1 MKKTMVQ
8 ESESLRRVSTIVDV
22 AALAKVSIGSVSRV
36 LNQHESVKKS
46 TRLKV
51 INAINQL
58 EYKPNMAAQSIRGKM
73 SRTITC
79 ILKDVETPGFGRFV
93 VAADKVFMEA
103 GYALMLCNTEGDK
116 SRERDLIALVSARR
130 SDAILIAHSSEI
142 DPELEKQISEAK
154 VPVVLFDRES
164 PGWADAVVV
173 DHRSATRIATE
184 KLLKLGH
191 RRIALI
197 TGHPDLYPARSRVQ
211 GYKEAHQK
219 FDIFCDPSLCRQ
231 GWFGADFA
239 FEQTS
244 LLASA
249 SNRPTAIIAGGIPI
263 LPGVLRALRV
273 LRLSIPNDISVIGA
287 NETDLTELH
296 TPAIS
301 VVSWDYAAM
310 GKIAANLTLER
321 LRNKTPSEPR
331 RVVVPAEF
339 LYRESISKPNQKNS
353 LN

>member
-1 MKKTMVQ
+1 MKKTMARNP
-8 ESESLRRVSTIVDV
+8 ESLHRVSTIVDV
-22 AALAKVSIGSVSRV
+22 AKLAQVSIGSVSRV
-36 LNQHESVKKS
+36 LNLHASVKQS
-46 TRLKV
+46 TRMKV
-51 INAINQL
+51 INAIKQL
-58 EYKPNMAAQSIRGKM
+58 EYRPNVAAQSIRGKM

-79 ILKDVETPGFGRFV
+79 ILKDVETPGFGRFI
-93 VAADKVFMEA
+93 VAADKVFMDA

-116 SRERDLIALVSARR
+116 SRERDLISLVSARR

-142 DPELEKQISEAK
+142 DPELDKQIREAK
-154 VPVVLFDRES
+154 VPVVLFDREI
-164 PGWADAVVV
+164 PGWADSVVI

-197 TGHPDLYPARSRVQ
+197 TGQPDLYPARSRVQ

-219 FDIFCDPSLCRQ
+219 FDLLCDPSLCRQ
-231 GWFGADFA
+231 GWFSADFA

-249 SNRPTAIIAGGIPI
+249 ANRPTAIIAGGIPM

-273 LRLSIPNDISVIGA
+273 HSLSIPNDISVIGA
-287 NETDLTELH
+287 NETDLAELH

-321 LRNKTPSEPR
+321 LRNKTPSDPR

-339 LYRESISKPNQKNS
+339 LYRESISTPNYKNS
-353 LN
+353 LS